1 MLSRFL
7 QGKKPPSQARV
18 GITIGTQGI
27 LGVRVEQPFDQRP
40 RLVAASYHPA
50 EVDREWPKA
59 LRHLT
64 EAMSAEGL
72 PAVVQVHSQ
81 LASLLQLDLPNVP
94 DAERASAL
102 KFRAREI
109 SPIPLD
115 DMVLDY
121 VEVPGM
127 RARGTETMGY
137 CAIARRSQMSFL
149 RDAMKDAGLRLEAID
164 VKDMALR
171 HLLARVQADGE
182 NGAVVF
188 VGAHDSRIS
197 AARHDQLYLFRSS
210 NITIAQLDESGGE
223 RMEALM
229 LEIQRTLDFYDSNF
243 TDPPPRQLWLLPEW
257 PSMPRLAQHL
267 GAQLRL
273 PVRELT
279 LDKVLDGVEH
289 LAGLPTDLASLA
301 VGAALRPQE
310 ADA

>member
-127 RARGTETMGY
+127 RARDTRIVCGHWSALG
-137 CAIARRSQMSFL
+137 RF
-149 RDAMKDAGLRLEAID
+149 DGLGVHAID
-164 VKDMALR
+164 TGCVW
-171 HLLARVQADGE
+171 
-182 NGAVVF
+182 
-188 VGAHDSRIS
+188 
-197 AARHDQLYLFRSS
+197 
-210 NITIAQLDESGGE
+210 GGKLTAIE
-223 RMEALM
+223 L
-229 LEIQRTLDFYDSNF
+229 
-243 TDPPPRQLWLLPEW
+243 PPPGEV
-257 PSMPRLAQHL
+257 PRVIQVPGRSEPAP
-267 GAQLRL
+267 G
-273 PVRELT
+273 PRE
-279 LDKVLDGVEH
+279 D
-289 LAGLPTDLASLA
+289 
-301 VGAALRPQE
+301 
-310 ADA
+310 